1 MGTLSGIRVVEF
13 EGWIAGS
20 LLGLLLADQGADVI
34 RIARPGSPIYDNSGS
49 AMLARGKRSLVLDL
63 KIEADRTVAL
73 KLASTAEIVIEN
85 LRPGVLDDLGLGAE
99 LLRTYNTRLIH
110 IRLPGFASDDLSH
123 AGLAAYEPIIAAS
136 VGMFSELNLI
146 KPLFGMDP
154 VYTPLALPS
163 IYGAVQG
170 AIACNAALL
179 ARDQTGKG
187 ASLEVPLAAAAAMA
201 MSSIFMRVERAP
213 AHYDTPKLPKIV
225 KAAVLPMLRR
235 YWRNSP
241 ARQQRFYTKIQ
252 SNVPAMM
259 SAYPCADGRLFYVF
273 AIDHAGLAGKVL
285 DILGLRQEAEAYGF
299 VTANPYDG
307 PTDAPNLA
315 ATASLPPKAQAWL
328 RTKLGNALLAR
339 AAFEWEQIFADADL
353 PATAV
358 RTTSEWMQWPP
369 LEACEAVIK
378 AEGLLQP
385 GRQCWFD
392 GEETV
397 AVGLA
402 PTRDQHATALRA
414 EAAAITL
421 NGPIPVQPQSSA
433 WQPLAGVKVLD
444 FSSMVAGPVA
454 SRTLAELGAEVIKVE
469 SPQPQHGPR
478 MTCWY
483 GLDVNQGKPSILV
496 ALKSTDGRSVAAKL
510 IQDATVVLHNFTPA
524 AAKRLGLDQPS
535 LERLNP
541 DILVCNIAAYG
552 GPVASAIDDR
562 HGYDPVLQMASGI
575 AARYGSAESPELH
588 GIASSIDNLTG
599 YSAAFAIVTALAAN
613 KRGQKIRTVKTSL
626 VQAANLIQFP
636 FCLDQDAR
644 EPNGQLAMGEDGR
657 TRLWRTRDGWMFTA
671 IGGTVQAKAFDAIA
685 SPEAFQK
692 MTTVDAVS
700 RMRHAGIAAVVVKRA
715 ADLRQAFSRGEHS
728 IGAIRRQIQG
738 LSVEQLT
745 PDYVRADGVRL
756 PSIPAAQKPGG
767 STQSILSGLGFT
779 ELAINSL
786 IDSRS
791 VAVQLSQDF
800 LP

>member
-1 MGTLSGIRVVEF
+1 MGALSGIRVVEF

-20 LLGLLLADQGADVI
+20 LLGMLLADQGADVI
-34 RIARPGSPIYDNSGS
+34 RIARPGSPIYDNPGS

-63 KIEADRTVAL
+63 KTKTDRDVAL
-73 KLASTAEIVIEN
+73 KMASTADIVIEN
-85 LRPGVLDDLGLGAE
+85 LRPGALDDLALSAA
-99 LLRTYNTRLIH
+99 LLRTYNARLIH
-110 IRLPGFASDDLSH
+110 IRLPGFAVDDQFH
-123 AGLAAYEPIIAAS
+123 AGLAAYEPIVAAS
-136 VGMFSELNLI
+136 VGMFSELNLL

-201 MSSIFMRVERAP
+201 MSSIFMRVEGAP
-213 AHYDTPKLPKIV
+213 AHYDTPKMPQIV

-259 SAYPCADGRLFYVF
+259 SAYPCADGRLFYLF

-285 DILGLRQEAEAYGF
+285 DVLGLRQDAEAFGF
-299 VTANPYDG
+299 VNANPYDS
-307 PTDAPNLA
+307 PTDAPNLS
-315 ATASLPPKAQAWL
+315 ATAGLPRKAQMWL
-328 RTKLGNALLAR
+328 RTKIGAALLAR

-353 PATAV
+353 PAAAV
-358 RTTSEWMQWPP
+358 RTTAEWMQWPP
-369 LEACEAVIK
+369 LHACEAIIDLQ
-378 AEGLLQP
+378 GQRQP
-385 GRQCWFD
+385 GRQCWFV
-392 GEETV
+392 GEESLE
-397 AVGLA
+397 VGLA
-402 PTRDQHATALRA
+402 PTRDQHATVLRA
-414 EAAAITL
+414 EAAAIIL
-421 NGPIPVQPQSSA
+421 NGPIPVESQSSA

-454 SRTLAELGAEVIKVE
+454 GRTLAELGAEVIKLE
-469 SPQPQHGPR
+469 CPQPQHGPR
-478 MTCWY
+478 LTCWY
-483 GLDVNQGKPSILV
+483 GLDVNQGKQSILV
-496 ALKSTDGRSVAAKL
+496 DLKSTDGRSVAAKL
-510 IQDATVVLHNFTPA
+510 IQDTTVVLHNFTPA

-541 DILVCNIAAYG
+541 DIVVCNIAAYG

-575 AARYGSAESPELH
+575 AARYGSVEDPELH
-588 GIASSIDNLTG
+588 GIASSVDNLTG
-599 YSAAFAIVTALAAN
+599 YSATFAIVTALAAN
-613 KRGQKIRTVKTSL
+613 TRGHNIHMVKTSL

-644 EPNGQLAMGEDGR
+644 EPNGHSAIGEDGR

-671 IGGTVQAKAFDAIA
+671 VGGAQQAKAFDAIA
-685 SPEAFQK
+685 SPDAFQK
-692 MTTVDAVS
+692 MKTADAVS
-700 RMRHAGIAAVVVKRA
+700 RMRREGIAAVVVKRA
-715 ADLRQAFSRGEHS
+715 ADLRHAFGTDEHS
-728 IGAIRRQIQG
+728 IRTIRRQIHG
-738 LSVEQLT
+738 LSVEQLA
-745 PDYVRADGVRL
+745 PGYVRADGVRL
-756 PSIPAAQKPGG
+756 PSIPAAQKPGA
-767 STQSILSGLGFT
+767 STQSILSRLGFT
-779 ELAINSL
+779 DSAIHSFVA
-786 IDSRS
+786 SRS
-791 VAVQLSQDF
+791 VATQLSEDF

>member
-1 MGTLSGIRVVEF
+1 MGVLSGIRVVEF

-34 RIARPGSPIYDNSGS
+34 RIARPGSPIYNNPGS
-49 AMLARGKRSLVLDL
+49 AMLARGKRSLVLDI
-63 KIEADRTVAL
+63 KTEAGRAVAL
-73 KLASTAEIVIEN
+73 RLATTADIAIEN
-85 LRPGVLDDLGLGAE
+85 LRPGVLDDLGLGAA
-99 LLRTYNTRLIH
+99 LLRTYNARLIH

-136 VGMFSELNLI
+136 VGMFSELNLL

-170 AIACNAALL
+170 AIACTAALL

-201 MSSIFMRVERAP
+201 MSSIFMSVEGAP
-213 AHYDTPKLPKIV
+213 THYDTPKLPKIV
-225 KAAVLPMLRR
+225 KTAVLPMLRR

-252 SNVPAMM
+252 TNVPAMM
-259 SAYPCADGRLFYVF
+259 SAYPCAGGRLFYLF

-285 DILGLRQEAEAYGF
+285 DVLGLRQEAEAFGF
-299 VTANPYDG
+299 VIASPYDG

-315 ATASLPPKAQAWL
+315 ATAGLSPKAQTWL
-328 RTKLGNALLAR
+328 RTKIGNALLTR

-353 PATAV
+353 PAGAV
-358 RTTSEWMQWPP
+358 RTTAEWMQWPP
-369 LEACEAVIK
+369 LQACEAVI
-378 AEGLLQP
+378 EVQGQRQP

-392 GEETV
+392 REETV
-397 AVGLA
+397 VVGSA

-414 EAAAITL
+414 EAASIIL
-421 NGPIPVQPQSSA
+421 DQPILAPPQSSE
-433 WQPLAGVKVLD
+433 WQPLIGVKVLD
-444 FSSMVAGPVA
+444 FSSMVAGPV
-454 SRTLAELGAEVIKVE
+454 SGRTLAELGAEVIKVE

-478 MTCWY
+478 LTCWY
-483 GLDVNQGKPSILV
+483 GLDVNQGKQSILV
-496 ALKSTDGRSVAAKL
+496 DLKSADGRNVAAKL
-510 IQDATVVLHNFTPA
+510 IHDATVVLHNFTPA
-524 AAKRLGLDQPS
+524 AAKRLGLDQQS
-535 LERLNP
+535 LESLNP

-588 GIASSIDNLTG
+588 GIASSVDNLTG

-613 KRGQKIRTVKTSL
+613 TRGQKIRMAKTSL
-626 VQAANLIQFP
+626 LQAANLIQFP
-636 FCLDQDAR
+636 FCLDQDTR
-644 EPNGQLAMGEDGR
+644 EPNGQSAMGEDGR

-671 IGGTVQAKAFDAIA
+671 VGGAEQAKAFDAIA
-685 SPEAFQK
+685 SLEVFRK
-692 MTTVDAVS
+692 MKTADAVS
-700 RMRHAGIAAVVVKRA
+700 RMRRAGIAAVVVKRA
-715 ADLRQAFSRGEHS
+715 ADLRHAFSRGEHS
-728 IGAIRRQIQG
+728 IRTIRRQIHS
-738 LSVEQLT
+738 LSVEQLE
-745 PDYVRADGVRL
+745 PDYLRADGVRL
-756 PSIPAAQKPGG
+756 PSTSAAQKPGA
-767 STQSILSGLGFT
+767 STQSILSGLEFT
-779 ELAINSL
+779 DSAIHSFVA
-786 IDSRS
+786 SRS
-791 VAVQLSQDF
+791 VATQLSEDF